1 MKVKAYNGAEI
12 DFPDLNLDNNDLLA
26 LPAVIDPHVHFRT
39 PGAENKE
46 NWVSGAQAA
55 IFGGVTTVFDMPN
68 NNPAVTSLETLV
80 NKEKLVKEQ
89 LQTVDIPLRPYF
101 YFGATNDN
109 LPELEKVKDKII
121 GVKIFFG
128 SSTGNLLVTDPEIQE
143 QIFKKCAEL
152 NLIVAVHAEDE
163 ELLLQ
168 EKAKYQEPTIFD
180 HSKIRSR
187 EVATKAVKQA
197 LLLAKKTGAKLYLLH
212 ISTRAELELIRQA
225 KSEGVEVFAETAP
238 HYLFLDESYYDLLG
252 SKAQMNPPLRETNDV
267 QALWQ
272 ALTDGTIDTIGTDH
286 APHTLQEK
294 SLPYPQSPSG
304 VPGIETSLPLLLNAY
319 NEGKISLAKI
329 VELTSFNQQRIFN
342 LPNVNDWVIVDFK
355 KEKVI
360 KDNELKTKCG
370 WSPYSGRKLT
380 GAIVATIIAGQVF
393 VV

>member
-46 NWVSGAQAA
+46 NWISGAQAA
-55 IFGGVTTVFDMPN
+55 LAGGVTTVFDMPN

-80 NKEKLVKEQ
+80 NKEKLVAEQ
-89 LQTVDIPLRPYF
+89 LQTAGIPLRPYF

-109 LPELEKVKDKII
+109 LDEFEKVKDKII

-128 SSTGNLLVTDPEIQE
+128 SSTGNLLVTDSEIQE

-168 EKAKYQEPTIFD
+168 EKAKYPNPTIFD
-180 HSKIRSR
+180 HSKIRSK
-187 EVATKAVKQA
+187 EVAIKAVKQA

-225 KSEGVEVFAETAP
+225 KSDGVKVFAETAP

-252 SKAQMNPPLRETNDV
+252 SKAQMNPPLREASDV
-267 QALWQ
+267 HALWQ
-272 ALTDGTIDTIGTDH
+272 ALVDGMIDTIGTDH

-329 VELTSFNQQRIFN
+329 VELTSLNQQRIFN
-342 LPNVNDWVIVDFK
+342 LPNVNDWVIVDLK

-380 GAIVATIIAGQVF
+380 GAIVATIIDGQVF